1 MNIKEMDKKTLGGE
15 TLHTIKLMLEKIDVL
30 KTNNGKNYLNMYF
43 RDKTGTIV
51 VKKWDSGEEIKKEFV
66 INGIYELKDLASDL
80 YPKVNGQPNYTIK
93 NSTKLIHL
101 PNEATINYCNNFTP
115 EFVELNKVA
124 KYYRSLLKGEY
135 SAVVEKAFETL
146 DAEDN
151 FFIWPAAEG
160 MHHEKASGLA
170 FHTTTML
177 KLADVI
183 SDIYPD
189 VNKQLLICATYLHD
203 FFKLVEYEINED
215 GSAKLTDATLEGGHI
230 GLCAEFIRD
239 CEKEGIVSRETSKL
253 LRHMILAHHGEYGP
267 ALPSTLEA
275 MLLHYIDM
283 IDSRSYMFRAGV
295 AEMEPGEFG
304 AKKHFGTGSRL
315 YKPNLEGTE

>member
-1 MNIKEMDKKTLGGE
+1 MNIKEMDKLTLSGE
-15 TLHTIKLMLEKIDVL
+15 TLHTIKVMLEKIEVA
-30 KTNNGKNYLNMYF
+30 KTATGKKYLNMTF
-43 RDKTGTIV
+43 RDKSGTIF
-51 VKKWDSGEEIKKEFV
+51 VKKWDSDEETKKEFI
-66 INGIYELKDLASDL
+66 INGIYEVKDLEGKL
-80 YPKVNGQPNYTIK
+80 YNGQPNYTIK
-93 NSTKLIHL
+93 NSTRLIHL
-101 PNEATINYCNNFTP
+101 PDEVVLNYCNDFTP
-115 EFVELNKVA
+115 NIAELQNTARHYLKM
-124 KYYRSLLKGEY
+124 LKGEY
-135 SAVVEKAFETL
+135 RAILDEAFKEL
-146 DAEDN
+146 NASED

-215 GSAKLTDATLEGGHI
+215 GSAKLTDAALEGGHI

-239 CEKEGIVSRETSKL
+239 CEKKGIVSRETSKL
-253 LRHMILAHHGEYGP
+253 LRHMILSHHGEYGP

-304 AKKHFGTGSRL
+304 TKKHFGTGSRL

>member
-1 MNIKEMDKKTLGGE
+1 MNIKEMDKLTLGGE
-15 TLHTIKLMLEKIDVL
+15 TLHTIKVMLEKIDVSL
-30 KTNNGKNYLNMYF
+30 TSTGKKYLNMTF
-43 RDKTGTIV
+43 RDKTGTIL
-51 VKKWDSGEEIKKEFV
+51 VKKWDSDEETKKEFV
-66 INGIYELKDLASDL
+66 INGVYELKNLAADLF
-80 YPKVNGQPNYTIK
+80 PKVNGSPNYTIK
-93 NSTKLIHL
+93 NSTRLTYL
-101 PNEATINYCNNFTP
+101 PNESVINYCNDFTP
-115 EFVELNKVA
+115 KIDVLQRDGNFYKNM
-124 KYYRSLLKGEY
+124 LKGEY
-135 SAVVEKAFETL
+135 RAIVEEAFSEL
-146 DAEDN
+146 NAEDD
-151 FFIWPAAEG
+151 FYIWPAAES

-215 GSAKLTDATLEGGHI
+215 GSAKLTDAALEGGHI

-239 CEKEGIVSRETSKL
+239 CEKKGIVSRETSKL
-253 LRHMILAHHGEYGP
+253 LRHMILSHHGEYGP

-304 AKKHFGTGSRL
+304 TKKHFGTGSRL